1 MTNVARS
8 TSELLSMILVSLI
21 PASLLAYRLIYAS
34 DPSLAVL
41 ICRPVILAICILL
54 FFLLWYGAQVTE
66 AEQRLIGV
74 LVILCGVLL
83 VSSLAATNSIRA
95 LQEWLKLV
103 IMCAI
108 AIMLCRPLRHG
119 PSAKI
124 FGASLLIVST
134 MLGGLIVST
143 YIQYMGMVL
152 PSYAATRVFKSAAMD
167 DAGIPLN
174 PLGFECVFAYL
185 CGMCLLRGTKLLW
198 AIGLVLLVISS
209 ALTGSRAPLAVFAV
223 SGLVLILV
231 NALHSRRVQFRVAG
245 VVIAAGTVIGIAIA
259 AILASSQQLSALTEG
274 RWNLWSV
281 ALHKFALRPIWGN
294 GYLSAQDSIYL
305 PGGYHNEYLTALA
318 EQGIIGFLAVGYLF
332 WFLLSCCWKLAF
344 RNSLAYRNGQCILF
358 TCLFL
363 LFRALVELPG
373 LFGTAQ
379 GPADFL
385 AYIFLAIVISRIA
398 HQELLSRFPLQHRN
412 GPIRLARPSSAHA
425 A

>member
-1 MTNVARS
+1 M
-8 TSELLSMILVSLI
+8 MLVSLI

-54 FFLLWYGAQVTE
+54 FFLLWYGAQVSET
-66 AEQRLIGV
+66 EQRLIGV
-74 LVILCGVLL
+74 LVILCGALL
-83 VSSLAATNSIRA
+83 MTSLVATNSIRA

-108 AIMLCRPLRHG
+108 AVMLCRPLRHG
-119 PSAKI
+119 PSAKM
-124 FGASLLIVST
+124 FAVSLLIVST

-143 YIQYMGMVL
+143 YTQYMGMVM

-223 SGLVLILV
+223 SGIVLVLI
-231 NALHSRRVQFRVAG
+231 NALHSRRMLFRVVGPLVAAG
-245 VVIAAGTVIGIAIA
+245 MVIALAVTAT
-259 AILASSQQLSALTEG
+259 LASPQQMSALTEG

-305 PGGYHNEYLTALA
+305 SGGYHNEYLTALA
-318 EQGIIGFLAVGYLF
+318 EQGLIGFLAVAYLF
-332 WFLLSCCWKLAF
+332 WFLFSCCWKLAF
-344 RNSLAYRNGQCILF
+344 HSSLAYRNGQCILF

-385 AYIFLAIVISRIA
+385 AYIFVAIVISRIA
-398 HQELLSRFPLQHRN
+398 HQELLSKFPVQHRN
-412 GPIRLARPSSAHA
+412 GPIPLARASSAHA